1 MAKKTNLKKS
11 TLSLSIKERVLL
23 PGILPNS
30 GRKIEMILVR
40 DLLERVEFT
49 PLEIAEFNL
58 KDLGDGRIVWDP
70 RRERALEIELTN
82 QQIEL
87 LKKAANVLDEA
98 GKVTTDN
105 LPLLEKIDA
114 LSA

>member
-1 MAKKTNLKKS
+1 MSKKIKKS
-11 TLSLSIKERVLL
+11 TLSLTIKERVLL
-23 PGILPNS
+23 PGILPSS

-82 QQIEL
+82 QQIAL
-87 LKKAANVLDEA
+87 LKKAANALDEA

>member
-1 MAKKTNLKKS
+1 MAKKIKKT
-11 TLSLSIKERVLL
+11 TLSLTIKERVLL

-40 DLLERVEFT
+40 DLLEKIEFT

-70 RRERALEIELTN
+70 RKEKPLEIELTS
-82 QQIEL
+82 QQVEL
-87 LKKAANVLDEA
+87 LQKAGNALDEA

-105 LPLLEKIDA
+105 LPVLEKIDA

>member
-1 MAKKTNLKKS
+1 MGNKPTNKT
-11 TLSLSIKERVLL
+11 TLSLTIKERVLL

-40 DLLERVEFT
+40 DLLEKIEFT

-70 RRERALEIELTN
+70 RKEKPLEIELTS
-82 QQIEL
+82 QQVEL
-87 LKKAANVLDEA
+87 LKKAGNALDEA

-105 LPLLEKIDA
+105 LPVLEKIDA

>member
-1 MAKKTNLKKS
+1 MENKPTNKA

-30 GRKIEMILVR
+30 GRKIEMILTK
-40 DLLERVEFT
+40 DLLERAEFT
-49 PLEIAEFNL
+49 PQEIAEFNL

-70 RRERALEIELTN
+70 RKERLLDLDLTD

-87 LKKAANVLDEA
+87 LKKASSSLDEA
-98 GKVTTDN
+98 GKVTRDN
-105 LPLLEKIDA
+105 LPLIEKIDA
-114 LSA
+114 LKA

>member
-1 MAKKTNLKKS
+1 MSKKIKKS
-11 TLSLSIKERVLL
+11 TLSLTIKERVLL
-23 PGILPNS
+23 PGILPSS

-70 RRERALEIELTN
+70 RKEKPLEIELTS
-82 QQIEL
+82 QQVEL
-87 LKKAANVLDEA
+87 LKKAGNALDEA

-105 LPLLEKIDA
+105 LSLLEKIDA

>member
-1 MAKKTNLKKS
+1 MSKKIKKS
-11 TLSLSIKERVLL
+11 TLSLTIKERVLL

-70 RRERALEIELTN
+70 RRERELEIELTS

-87 LKKAANVLDEA
+87 LKKAANALDEA